1 MGKKKST
8 HDIVNSK
15 NSGSLAEKLQVHEE
29 TPRVF
34 SGFKK
39 ALKTSSQFY
48 HHIGEVDLLMTR
60 ELFRVQTS
68 IAEDRIW
75 P

>member
-34 SGFKK
+34 SGFK
-39 ALKTSSQFY
+39 
-48 HHIGEVDLLMTR
+48 
-60 ELFRVQTS
+60 
-68 IAEDRIW
+68 
-75 P
+75 